1 MRNIYFRKNVV
12 QSKLINFYRGVRDN
26 YQNLRKELD
35 KIELLYA
42 KNRKEFDAL
51 KALHL
56 ELTAELATNEF
67 TLR

>member
-1 MRNIYFRKNVV
+1 
-12 QSKLINFYRGVRDN
+12 LIFFYRGVRDN

-42 KNRKEFDAL
+42 KNRKEFDTL

-56 ELTAELATNEF
+56 ELTTELATNEF